1 MDVGA
6 VVFGAAVLILVLLAV
21 GAVLALR
28 LYSLRVAGV
37 PIILRYLPAEPEQGW
52 RHGTLRYDDHE
63 LKYYRL
69 SSIRLGPSWTLPR
82 GETEIVG
89 RRAPSG
95 TELDVID
102 PDMVIVHAVTPDGE
116 TELAFARDGLTAFQS
131 WLESRPSPRR
141 NRPI

>member
-1 MDVGA
+1 MAGAVFGVTVAVLALLLVGA
-6 VVFGAAVLILVLLAV
+6 VVV
-21 GAVLALR
+21 LR

-37 PIILRYLPAEPEQGW
+37 PIILRYLPAEDEHGW

-63 LKYYRL
+63 LRYYRL
-69 SSIRLGPSWTLPR
+69 SSVRLGPSWTLPR
-82 GETEIVG
+82 SGTEIVG
-89 RRAPSG
+89 RRAPHG

-102 PDMVIVHAVTPDGE
+102 TDMVIVHAVTPDGE

-141 NRPI
+141 QR

>member
-1 MDVGA
+1 MGGVVFVAVVAVLLLLVVGA
-6 VVFGAAVLILVLLAV
+6 VVV
-21 GAVLALR
+21 LR

-37 PIILRYLPAEPEQGW
+37 PIILRYLPAQDEHGW

-69 SSIRLGPSWTLPR
+69 SSVRLGPSWTLPR
-82 GETEIVG
+82 NGTEIVG
-89 RRAPSG
+89 RRAPHG

-102 PDMVIVHAVTPDGE
+102 PDMVIVHAVTPSGD

-141 NRPI
+141 ERP

>member
-1 MDVGA
+1 MGGA
-6 VVFGAAVLILVLLAV
+6 VFVTVIAVLVLLAV
-21 GAVLALR
+21 AAIVALR
-28 LYSLRVAGV
+28 FYSLRVAGV
-37 PIILRYLPAEPEQGW
+37 PIIIRYLPAQGEHGW

-63 LKYYRL
+63 VKYYRL
-69 SSIRLGPSWTLPR
+69 SSVRLGPSWTLPR
-82 GETEIVG
+82 SGTEIVG
-89 RRAPSG
+89 RRAPHG

-141 NRPI
+141 QRP

>member
-1 MDVGA
+1 MGGVVFVAVVAVLLLLVVGA
-6 VVFGAAVLILVLLAV
+6 VVV
-21 GAVLALR
+21 LR

-37 PIILRYLPAEPEQGW
+37 PIILRYLPAPGEQGW

-69 SSIRLGPSWTLPR
+69 SSVRLGPSWTLPR
-82 GETEIVG
+82 SETEIVG
-89 RRAPSG
+89 RRAPRG

-102 PDMVIVHAVTPDGE
+102 PDMVIVHAVTPGGE

-141 NRPI
+141 QRP

>member
-1 MDVGA
+1 MAAVVFGVTVVVLVLVLVGA
-6 VVFGAAVLILVLLAV
+6 VVV
-21 GAVLALR
+21 LR

-37 PIILRYLPAEPEQGW
+37 PIILRYLPAQDEHGW

-63 LKYYRL
+63 LRYYRL
-69 SSIRLGPSWTLPR
+69 SSVRLGPSWTLPR
-82 GETEIVG
+82 SETEIVG
-89 RRAPSG
+89 RRAPHG

-141 NRPI
+141 QR

>member
-1 MDVGA
+1 MGGVVFVA
-6 VVFGAAVLILVLLAV
+6 VVAVLVLLAV
-21 GAVLALR
+21 GAVVALR

-37 PIILRYLPAEPEQGW
+37 PIILRYLPAQEEQGW

-69 SSIRLGPSWTLPR
+69 SSVRLGPSWTLPR
-82 GETEIVG
+82 SGTEIVG
-89 RRAPSG
+89 RRAPHG

-102 PDMVIVHAVTPDGE
+102 PDMVIVHAVTPGGE

-141 NRPI
+141 QRP

>member
-1 MDVGA
+1 MAAVVFGVTVVLLVLLLVGA
-6 VVFGAAVLILVLLAV
+6 VVV
-21 GAVLALR
+21 LR

-37 PIILRYLPAEPEQGW
+37 AIILRYLPAEDEHGW

-63 LKYYRL
+63 LRYYRL
-69 SSIRLGPSWTLPR
+69 SSVRLGPSWTLPR
-82 GETEIVG
+82 SETEIVD
-89 RRAPSG
+89 RRAPRG

-141 NRPI
+141 QR

>member
-1 MDVGA
+1 M
-6 VVFGAAVLILVLLAV
+6 GAAVVAMVIAVLVLLAV
-21 GAVLALR
+21 ASVVALR
-28 LYSLRVAGV
+28 FYSLRVAGV
-37 PIILRYLPAEPEQGW
+37 PIILRYLPAQEEHGW

-69 SSIRLGPSWTLPR
+69 SSVRLGPSWTLPR
-82 GETEIVG
+82 SETEIVG
-89 RRAPSG
+89 RRAPHG

-102 PDMVIVHAVTPDGE
+102 PDMVIVHAVTPGGE

-141 NRPI
+141 QRP

>member
-1 MDVGA
+1 MGGVVFVA
-6 VVFGAAVLILVLLAV
+6 VVAVLLLLVV
-21 GAVLALR
+21 GAVLVLR

-37 PIILRYLPAEPEQGW
+37 PIILRYLPAPGEQGW

-69 SSIRLGPSWTLPR
+69 SSVRLGPSWTLPR
-82 GETEIVG
+82 SETEIVG
-89 RRAPSG
+89 RRAPHG

-102 PDMVIVHAVTPDGE
+102 RDMVIVHAVTPGGE

-141 NRPI
+141 QRP

>member
-1 MDVGA
+1 MGGVFFAA
-6 VVFGAAVLILVLLAV
+6 VVAVLLLLVVSAV
-21 GAVLALR
+21 VVLR

-37 PIILRYLPAEPEQGW
+37 PIILRYLPAAGEQGW

-69 SSIRLGPSWTLPR
+69 SSVRLGPSWTLPR
-82 GETEIVG
+82 SETEIVG
-89 RRAPSG
+89 RRAPHG

-102 PDMVIVHAVTPDGE
+102 ADMVIVHAVTPGGE

-141 NRPI
+141 QRP